1 MHGYLDLLKSLK
13 GEGVNF
19 VIVGGFAMILHGAST
34 VTYDLDLA
42 IALDSVNGAA
52 VIKAL
57 RPFRPY
63 PPQLESAKHFV
74 WDERS
79 LFGAVISLATDVGHV
94 DILRVLPEIDNF
106 EGLYERSEVRHF
118 WGDQFRIASIDDL
131 ILLKQAANRPKDR
144 EHIRQLEVLKKIRNE

>member
-1 MHGYLDLLKSLK
+1 MRGYLDLLRSLN

-19 VIVGGFAMILHGAST
+19 VIIGGFAMILHGAST

-42 IALDSVNGAA
+42 IALDTANGTA

-57 RPFRPY
+57 RPFRPF
-63 PPQLESAKHFV
+63 PPQLQSAEHFV
-74 WDERS
+74 LDERS

-106 EGLYERSEVRHF
+106 EGLLERSEVRHF
-118 WGDQFRIASIDDL
+118 GGEEFRVASIDDL
-131 ILLKQAANRPKDR
+131 ILLKQAANRPKDV
-144 EHIRQLEVLKKIRNE
+144 EHIRQLEVLKKIRDE